1 MEPRTDLPQSD
12 GVAALVSP
20 NQAGTASGR
29 QSSIRSQA
37 ASAAALLVALLALAC
52 VPATG
57 SAAPQGPWILPAIDI
72 ATTEW
77 SGGGLTASGPQI
89 AVGPGRTA
97 TAVWTGPEYG
107 AADSKK
113 VIQAATRP
121 PGGSFAVPV
130 NLSLPGQDAG
140 GPRIAIGP
148 DDATTVVWIR
158 SNTIQAATRAQGGS
172 FGAAVNISP
181 GSGQPQIAIA
191 PDATATVVWSGD
203 VWGRDGLTQA
213 ATRPPGGS
221 FETPVALPETRQG
234 PVYGAQIASSPD
246 GTATVVWSVA
256 SGIEGDPTACIQ
268 ATTRP
273 PGGSFKAPVDLSGS
287 TSFSPQIVTDHN
299 GTATAVW
306 RSFLLNDAPSTIQ
319 TASTGPPVF
328 FALGVTKSGTSQGKV
343 TSSPAGIECGADCNN
358 IFDFDTKV
366 TLTATPD
373 PDSSFTGWFG
383 HCSGMATSCEV
394 TMTWPREVTA
404 KFDSSPPP
412 PDCKKATLSLV
423 KVKKDKNNG
432 TAKVTAKVGEAGK
445 VILKGLKKVKKDS
458 KEADAKGAVK
468 LKVKA
473 KAKAAKKLKKKGEH
487 QVKAKV
493 LFKPASDCPNKTR
506 SKEVKLVRR
515 G

>member
-1 MEPRTDLPQSD
+1 M
-12 GVAALVSP
+12 
-20 NQAGTASGR
+20 
-29 QSSIRSQA
+29 
-37 ASAAALLVALLALAC
+37 
-52 VPATG
+52 PATG

-213 ATRPPGGS
+213 A
-221 FETPVALPETRQG
+221 
-234 PVYGAQIASSPD
+234 
-246 GTATVVWSVA
+246 
-256 SGIEGDPTACIQ
+256 
-268 ATTRP
+268 TRP